1 MPDRTIPRRDSDL
14 LAFSGSFSARI
25 NADPGMFQLSV
36 GQASAYAALQ
46 LIYADLYRVANAPST
61 NSHANII
68 AKNEARAALE
78 AETRQLVRIIRANA
92 AIPNDDKAKLGIHLP
107 DGHLT
112 PVGRPV
118 SPPFLSVVGVSGQ
131 TVRLRLGDT
140 DSPHRRGKP
149 DGVTGAAVLYTVGPK
164 PPASPSEWRIAGHFS
179 RTLATVHFPAEV
191 AAGESVWLTA
201 YWLSTRA
208 KASPASNAVNVRPQ
222 GGMARLAA

>member
-14 LAFSGSFSARI
+14 LAFSGNFSAKI

-46 LIYADLYRVANAPST
+46 LIYADSYRVANAPST
-61 NSHANII
+61 NSRANKV

-78 AETRQLVRIIRANA
+78 AETRHLVRIIRANA
-92 AIPNDDKAKLGIHLP
+92 AVANDDKAKLRIHLP

-112 PVGRPV
+112 PL
-118 SPPFLSVVGVSGQ
+118 SPPRSPPVLSVIAVSGQ
-131 TVRLRLGDT
+131 AVRLRLRDK
-140 DSPHRRGKP
+140 DSPFRRGKP
-149 DGVTGAAVLYTVGPK
+149 EGVTGAAVLYTIGPK

-179 RTLATVHFPAEV
+179 RTLATVNFPPEV

-222 GGMARLAA
+222 GGVARLAA